1 LLFRPTQN
9 SDGGFLSEDIPA
21 PQIVREIQPDA
32 KFLLTLSDP
41 VHRMYSDYYFL
52 DDNLRPV
59 KPGQDSNK
67 SAKQFH
73 KRVVEQIEGMNACIV
88 EEISSLIVDNIY
100 PSDFDKSAGSA
111 LWFRASQM

>member
-1 LLFRPTQN
+1 M
-9 SDGGFLSEDIPA
+9 
-21 PQIVREIQPDA
+21 VREIQPEA
-32 KFLLTLSDP
+32 KFLLTISDP

-59 KPGQDSNK
+59 KPGQVNSK

-73 KRVVEQIEGMNACIV
+73 ERVVEQIEGINACINQ
-88 EEISSLIVDNIY
+88 EISLLISDNIY
-100 PSDFDKSAGSA
+100 PSSSDKSVGSA